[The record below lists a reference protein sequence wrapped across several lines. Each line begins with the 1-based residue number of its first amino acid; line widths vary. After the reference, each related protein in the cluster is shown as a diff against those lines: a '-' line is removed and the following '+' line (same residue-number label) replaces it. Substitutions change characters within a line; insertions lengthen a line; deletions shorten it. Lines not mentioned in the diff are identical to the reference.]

1 MFNLT
6 PVVKNLLLINVILFI
21 AQMILQKVPLQEYLA
36 LWNATTPY
44 FRPYQLFTY
53 MFVHATVGHIFFN
66 MLGLAFAGP
75 ILESYWGPKRFLLFY
90 MITGIGA
97 GIFNI
102 VIDLYLGGSFSRMVG
117 ASGAVYGLITAFGII
132 FANMEIKLL
141 LLPFRFK
148 AKYLVLFLGSV
159 TIYSA
164 VMPRASDEVAHL
176 AHLGGIVIALIL
188 LQFWRGRA

>member
-6 PVVKNLLLINVILFI
+6 PVVKNLILINVIIF
-21 AQMILQKVPLQEYLA
+21 AAHAILQGVPINEYLA
-36 LWNATTPY
+36 LSNVHTPY

-53 MFVHATVGHIFFN
+53 MFAHAGISHIFFN
-66 MLGLAFAGP
+66 MLGLLFAGP
-75 ILESYWGPKRFLLFY
+75 ILETYWGQKRFLLFY

-102 VIDLYLGGSFSRMVG
+102 LIDLYFGESFSVMLG
-117 ASGAVYGLITAFGII
+117 ASGAVYGVITAFGII

-148 AKYLVLFLGSV
+148 AKYLVLFLGTV

-164 VMPRASDEVAHL
+164 VMPRSSDGVAHL
-176 AHLGGIVIALIL
+176 AHLGGIVVALIL
-188 LQFWRGRA
+188 LQFWKGRG